1 MVQENPAGALGQTG
15 ACAAGAGDGSAAG
28 AARAACPPGPAEAAE
43 FADGPLGTP
52 QSASAVTAS
61 AVTASAAASA
71 AARRAEG
78 GGQDIQWRAT
88 GREHTSSRAR
98 SGPIGPDRPANQL
111 TGISWPGSLRGF
123 S

>member
-1 MVQENPAGALGQTG
+1 MVQENPAGALGQAG

-28 AARAACPPGPAEAAE
+28 AAAAE

-52 QSASAVTAS
+52 QPAS

-78 GGQDIQWRAT
+78 GGRDIQWRAT
-88 GREHTSSRAR
+88 GREHTSGRAR
-98 SGPIGPDRPANQL
+98 SGPIGPDRL
-111 TGISWPGSLRGF
+111 TGIG
-123 S
+123 